1 MEFSK
6 SANFPRHEIE
16 TSLIDSLSK
25 VYILPNS
32 LLEKRFHN
40 NILLKSFAKMSLKNT
55 QNSEE
60 LVQLETPQKKVSC
73 EEPLKKKEWQNSEA
87 LTSKASFAE
96 KMLKMS
102 LTSSSESRCFVGP
115 GADDHNLQLL
125 QLCKKMPGSETWL
138 QIILIHTSSKCAINF
153 HTSSFI
159 ILTRA
164 ESFMQRVLTR
174 SSAAKWHCLFSEISE
189 ICSDISLQ
197 FSDFVNFFQHQ
208 KNV

>member
-1 MEFSK
+1 
-6 SANFPRHEIE
+6 
-16 TSLIDSLSK
+16 
-25 VYILPNS
+25 
-32 LLEKRFHN
+32 
-40 NILLKSFAKMSLKNT
+40 
-55 QNSEE
+55 
-60 LVQLETPQKKVSC
+60 
-73 EEPLKKKEWQNSEA
+73 
-87 LTSKASFAE
+87 
-96 KMLKMS
+96 MS

-125 QLCKKMPGSETWL
+125 QLCKKMPGTWL

-208 KNV
+208 KNVWLRKNAKGMVGQFNMRKNGTLESEDIVWAAVSDASTCISQLGGWPWPV